1 MLEEQTGIS
10 LDPASTHVFLCGN
23 PLMIGLPEWEEDG
36 TPIWPEPRGVSEIL
50 AEKGF
55 TVDHGRTVGNI
66 HYEEYW

>member
-1 MLEEQTGIS
+1 
-10 LDPASTHVFLCGN
+10 
-23 PLMIGLPEWEEDG
+23 MIGLPEWEEDG

-55 TVDHGRTVGNI
+55 TVDHGRTVGNT